1 MGVWLVTAVYDG
13 VIGESCWKWLFLAD
27 IKKHDDEYLDS
38 AYSIWVLS
46 NVLFVVCNLCISYG
60 GMQHTVSPQSIA
72 HTIIIIN
79 LERAY

>member
-46 NVLFVVCNLCISYG
+46 NVLFVVVCNG
-60 GMQHTVSPQSIA
+60 GMQYTVSPQSIA